1 MTSFN
6 TNGNPSLYLKL
17 RFFTSIDVSVLG
29 QSLFNVF
36 FISGLVSNSPSGGR
50 LLYSNN
56 LSTLTS
62 SPLNY
67 DNINNMLD
75 VLKHIDKL

>member
-56 LSTLTS
+56 LSTLTN

-67 DNINNMLD
+67 DNISITFA